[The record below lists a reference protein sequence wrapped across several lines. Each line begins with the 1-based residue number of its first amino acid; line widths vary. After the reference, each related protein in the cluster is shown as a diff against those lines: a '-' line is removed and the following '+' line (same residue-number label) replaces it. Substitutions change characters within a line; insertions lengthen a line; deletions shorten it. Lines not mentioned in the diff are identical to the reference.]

1 MQLSSA
7 ISPKGTAINTLGLSA
22 QGLDAPHVGWPRS
35 RGKLTRLQN
44 LISLRDR
51 TSGRNK
57 HRVGHGEGVG
67 WILRSG
73 KQRGVE
79 CCSDTIRPAGLG
91 PGNFPQL
98 SKVSFLGSAP
108 KS

>member
-1 MQLSSA
+1 MPSPQREQLF
-7 ISPKGTAINTLGLSA
+7 NTLGLSA
-22 QGLDAPHVGWPRS
+22 QGLDAPHVGWPHS
-35 RGKLTRLQN
+35 RGMLSRLQN

-57 HRVGHGEGVG
+57 HRAGHEEGVG

-73 KQRGVE
+73 RLRGGE
-79 CCSDTIRPAGLG
+79 RGSDTTRPAGPG

-108 KS
+108 KSW